1 MSMRAV
7 VIKEPYKVVVE
18 DRPMPEPIN
27 PTDAVV
33 KVSVSGLCG
42 R

>member
-1 MSMRAV
+1 MSMKAV

-18 DRPMPEPIN
+18 DRPIPECQN

-33 KVSVSGLCG
+33 KVSASGLCG